1 MIMIKS
7 LSISILVICM
17 FVFAFKS
24 FTKIESTDLASAEK
38 VIGLEFDA
46 EERAL
51 MNNDVNST
59 LEEIQEMRTYS
70 LDNSIPPA
78 MTFNP
83 IPIGFEFKS
92 EQKINDWKISS
103 KIEKPNNAN
112 EIAFMDLDELASL
125 LKHQKITSVELT
137 RIYIDRIKKYGDTLQ
152 CVITLLE
159 DRAMEHAAKADQ
171 EIANG
176 NYKGPLHGVPF
187 GVKDLLALEGYKT
200 TWGAMPFKDQEINST
215 ASVINQLE
223 EVGAVLIAKLTLG
236 ALAWGDVWYGGVT
249 KNPWNLEQGSSGS
262 SAGSSS
268 ATAAGLVAF
277 SIGTET
283 LGSIVSPSS
292 RCQLTGLRPTY
303 GRVSRTGAMALSW
316 SMDKIGPICRS
327 AKDCAMVFDAIRGDD
342 DLDQTLINQP
352 FNYDDQTELKDL
364 KIGYLHNLFE
374 REYGNRTFDLQSLDI
389 LRSLGANL
397 IKVELP
403 EDLPIGSLST
413 MLSVEAAA
421 AFDELTRSNK
431 DDLLVRQIER
441 AWPNTFRAARFVPA
455 VEYIQM
461 ARHRFQLIQKMHA
474 LMKEFDAII
483 CPSYGGQQLLIT
495 NLTGHPCVVM
505 PNAPYQTNTY
515 SSITVIGNLF
525 DEEKILRVAELY
537 QAKTDYED
545 WKPDY
550 FK

>member
-1 MIMIKS
+1 
-7 LSISILVICM
+7 
-17 FVFAFKS
+17 
-24 FTKIESTDLASAEK
+24 
-38 VIGLEFDA
+38 
-46 EERAL
+46 
-51 MNNDVNST
+51 
-59 LEEIQEMRTYS
+59 
-70 LDNSIPPA
+70 
-78 MTFNP
+78 
-83 IPIGFEFKS
+83 
-92 EQKINDWKISS
+92 
-103 KIEKPNNAN
+103 
-112 EIAFMDLDELASL
+112 
-125 LKHQKITSVELT
+125 
-137 RIYIDRIKKYGDTLQ
+137 
-152 CVITLLE
+152 
-159 DRAMEHAAKADQ
+159 
-171 EIANG
+171 
-176 NYKGPLHGVPF
+176 
-187 GVKDLLALEGYKT
+187 
-200 TWGAMPFKDQEINST
+200 
-215 ASVINQLE
+215 VINQLE
-223 EVGAVLIAKLTLG
+223 EAGAVLIAKLTLG

-249 KNPWNLEQGSSGS
+249 KNPWNIKQGSSGS

-327 AKDCAMVFDAIRGDD
+327 AKDCAMVFDAIRGEDY
-342 DLDQTLINQP
+342 LDQTLIKQP
-352 FNYDDQTELKDL
+352 FNYDQHSELKDL

-374 REYGNRTFDLQSLDI
+374 REYSNRAFDLQSLDI
-389 LRSLGANL
+389 LRSLGADL

-403 EDLPIGSLST
+403 DDLPIGALST

-431 DDLLVRQIER
+431 DTLLVRQIER

-461 ARHRFQLIQKMHA
+461 ARHRFQLIQKMHT
-474 LMKEFDAII
+474 LIKEFDAIV

-495 NLTGHPCVVM
+495 NLTGHPCIVM
-505 PNAPYQTNTY
+505 PNAPYQPNTY

-545 WKPDY
+545 WRPDY

>member
-1 MIMIKS
+1 
-7 LSISILVICM
+7 M

-200 TWGAMPFKDQEINST
+200 TWGAMPFKAQEINST